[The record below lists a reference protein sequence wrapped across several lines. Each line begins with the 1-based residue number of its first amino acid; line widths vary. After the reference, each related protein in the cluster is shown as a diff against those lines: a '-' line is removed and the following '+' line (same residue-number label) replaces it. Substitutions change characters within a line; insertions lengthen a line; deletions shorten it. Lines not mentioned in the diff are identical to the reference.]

1 MKRTI
6 PILCCLAAVL
16 LLAGCHEEN
25 GPKRNSAYYWSTT
38 FRLDSTQLH
47 FIARHHVERI
57 YLRYFDVVIDPDG
70 QLMPNATVRFES
82 PRPQGVEIV
91 PTIFI
96 MNNCLQLDVSQLDS
110 LILQRVVQMCET
122 HDIDSVKEL
131 QIDCDWTQRSR
142 KTYFALLERLHER
155 AARQGLRLSATIRLH
170 QLAETPPPV
179 DRGVLMMYNTGD
191 VTDRHHNPI
200 LEMETIK
207 PYLRHLSSYRLPLS
221 AAYPAF
227 SWDLL
232 FRGDRFVGVVHSAD
246 EYPILPTDTIL
257 HRIAEP
263 STVMEAKE
271 AVGRLAP
278 HANDEIILYEI
289 SNTNMANIKKHSYEK
304 IYHP

>member
-6 PILCCLAAVL
+6 SILCCLAAVL

-38 FRLDSTQLH
+38 FRLDSTQLD

-82 PRPQGVEIV
+82 PRPKGVEIV

-96 MNNCLQLDVSQLDS
+96 MNNCLQLDS

-122 HDIDSVKEL
+122 HDIDSLQEV